1 MATARNMKQ
10 LNQMLMKS
18 LKKAMEEANEKILE
32 DMYEETGNFYA
43 GGDPVQYQRTGAL
56 GDTPRTTA
64 VSSSTSAT
72 GGSASFNAYLD
83 QTGGYTTGRRPSMK
97 TVLEH
102 ANTGGDMTNP
112 PMRAVVGN
120 SGFWERAEDK
130 MKQKLDEAISHHFS

>member
-43 GGDPVQYQRTGAL
+43 GGDPVMYQRTGAL
-56 GDTPRTTA
+56 GDSPRTTA
-64 VSSSTSAT
+64 VSSTTSTT

-83 QTGGYTTGRRPSMK
+83 QSNKYTTGRRPSMK

-102 ANTGGDMTNP
+102 ANKGGDMTNP
-112 PMRAVVGN
+112 AMRAVVGKP
-120 SGFWERAEDK
+120 GFWDRAEEK
-130 MKQKLDEAISHHFS
+130 MQQRLDEAISHHFS